1 MSHIVEHETSHY
13 GLLPPEDSGSSFG
26 LSGRA
31 SVDLLHSVGNLSTKI
46 GNTFR
51 SHTLDLAQQA
61 AALLIRRNTL

>member
-1 MSHIVEHETSHY
+1 MSHGSNHATSHPAP
-13 GLLPPEDSGSSFG
+13 LPLEGSGSSFG

-51 SHTLDLAQQA
+51 SHTLDLA
-61 AALLIRRNTL
+61 